1 MFENERDHAVR
12 RLIYDYVQSPSL
24 RHLRH
29 PNSLTK
35 VAQEIVAAIDHRSS
49 IWKKWDGHREPFLRS
64 AAQCWIPIQDLL
76 EFLNDLPGPR
86 LTKTDVEQRLRA
98 FHEEPHESYPKEV
111 LQAGCLEL
119 YAREKAAGTE
129 MPAIVGALQDF
140 IEAEEARLHEE
151 QQAVWRQ
158 RAEDDRIALEQ
169 RFLSGADSKW
179 TQINRSKEFYTRKNG
194 RAYRLSATKLKHW
207 DLHRIDSINDAGKL
221 IGTYGCRG
229 DVTKAL
235 QKIAYETEPRW

>member
-1 MFENERDHAVR
+1 MFVNERHHAVR

-24 RHLRH
+24 RHIRH

-35 VAQEIVAAIDHRSS
+35 IAQEIVAAIDYRSS
-49 IWKKWDGHREPFLRS
+49 IWKKWEGHREPFLRS
-64 AAQCWIPIQDLL
+64 AALCWIPILDLL
-76 EFLNDLPGPR
+76 EFLNGLPGPQ

-119 YAREKAAGTE
+119 YAREKASGTE
-129 MPAIVGALQDF
+129 MPAIVGALQEF
-140 IEAEEARLHEE
+140 LEREEARIFEE
-151 QQAVWRQ
+151 QQAAWRQ

-169 RFLSGADSKW
+169 RFLSGADCKW
-179 TQINRSKEFYTRKNG
+179 TQINRSKKFYMRKNG
-194 RAYRLSATKLKHW
+194 RAYRLSQIKEKHW
-207 DLHRIDSINDAGKL
+207 DLHRIEAMDDAGKL
-221 IGTYGCRG
+221 IGTYGCLG

-235 QKIAYETEPRW
+235 QKIAYEPEPRW